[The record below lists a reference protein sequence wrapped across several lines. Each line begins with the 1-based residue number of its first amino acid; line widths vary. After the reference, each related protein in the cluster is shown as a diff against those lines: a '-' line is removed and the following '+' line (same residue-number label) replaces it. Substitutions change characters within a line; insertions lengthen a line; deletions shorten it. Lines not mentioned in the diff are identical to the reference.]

1 METST
6 FTRAYLFPM
15 IVFLLVIFPY
25 SLLFIQSPEQIERL
39 TVEDGIVENLSALFY
54 FAASCV
60 CIFLFIKSRSAEK
73 IYFLKRRR
81 NYFYLGLGLLFFF
94 CAGEEISWGQ
104 RIIGISTTEWLAD
117 HNLQGETN
125 LHNLKVLYAKDRST
139 TGEVQLGLSHWLSPE
154 GILILF
160 WLGFCLFI
168 PTINVLSQK
177 VSSFTSKI
185 HFPIVPLW
193 VGCCFILNQAIYTL
207 FKAKQLFPVHPMAE
221 FKETNCAF
229 LFLVA
234 SLSLYGLYKKK
245 MQLT

>member
-6 FTRAYLFPM
+6 FTRTYLLPM
-15 IVFLLVIFPY
+15 VVFFLLIFPY
-25 SLLFIQSPEQIERL
+25 SLLFIQTPVQIENL

-54 FAASCV
+54 FSASCV
-60 CIFLFIKSRSAEK
+60 CILLFVKSRSPKK
-73 IYFLKRRR
+73 IYLLEGRR
-81 NYFYLGLGLLFFF
+81 NYFYLALGLLFFF

-104 RIIGISTTEWLAD
+104 RIIGIATTEWLAD

-125 LHNLKVLYAKDRST
+125 LHNLKILYAKDRST

-168 PTINVLSQK
+168 PTINALSQK
-177 VSSFTSKI
+177 VNKFTSKI
-185 HFPIVPLW
+185 YFPLVPLW
-193 VGCCFILNQAIYTL
+193 VGAFFVLNQLIYTL
-207 FKAKQLFPVHPMAE
+207 FKAKELFAVHPMAE

-229 LFLVA
+229 LFLIA
-234 SLSLYGLYKKK
+234 SISLYLLYKKK
-245 MQLT
+245 MQPI

>member
-6 FTRAYLFPM
+6 FTRAYLLPT
-15 IVFLLVIFPY
+15 IVFFLLIFPY
-25 SLLFIQSPEQIERL
+25 SLLFIQTQEQIENL

-54 FAASCV
+54 FIASCI
-60 CIFLFIKSRSAEK
+60 CILVFIKSRSAEK
-73 IYFLKRRR
+73 IYFLKSRR

-168 PTINVLSQK
+168 PTINALSQK
-177 VSSFTSKI
+177 VRNFTGKI
-185 HFPIVPLW
+185 YFPLVPLW
-193 VGCCFILNQAIYTL
+193 VGLFFVLNQAIYTL

-229 LFLVA
+229 LFMVA
-234 SLSLYGLYKKK
+234 SFSLYMLYKKNT
-245 MQLT
+245 QPS